1 MWLEGVGEER
11 KAKGRERGRRR
22 REEGR
27 GGSEE
32 EGVGREDERGKDIK
46 RGDMV
51 AVAIVRREREIG
63 RRE

>member
-1 MWLEGVGEER
+1 MWLEEVGEKR

-32 EGVGREDERGKDIK
+32 EGVGRKNERGKDIK

-51 AVAIVRREREIG
+51 TVAIVRREGEIG
-63 RRE
+63 GRE